1 MARAIWSGTISFG
14 LVSIPVKLYSAV
26 QRKAVRFNQL
36 DSEGLDR
43 IQQQRVNAR
52 TGAEV
57 PFERI
62 VKGYEVTPDRYV
74 VIEPRELEALDPK
87 RSREIALEDF
97 VDAAEIKPVFYD
109 ATYYVVPA
117 EGGAKPYRLLVEAMT
132 AAGKVGIARFVLRS
146 KEYLV
151 ALRPAGDV
159 IELSTMLFA
168 DEIADPG
175 VLEELAA
182 VQDVEVGKRELEIAG
197 QLIGSL
203 SADFEPSQYHDE
215 YRERVM
221 DLIERKAQGEQI
233 EVAKPHEEQA
243 GPVPDLMAALKASL
257 DAAGKGKA
265 KDGRKPAKPRPA
277 TGKKPARRAAPPARA
292 AKKS

>member
-36 DSEGLDR
+36 DGEGLDR

-52 TGAEV
+52 TGDEV

-74 VIEPRELEALDPK
+74 VIEPRELDALDPR
-87 RSREIALEDF
+87 RSREIAIEDF
-97 VDAAEIKPVFYD
+97 VDAGEIRPIFYD
-109 ATYYVVPA
+109 STYYVVPA
-117 EGGAKPYRLLVEAMT
+117 EGGAKPYRLLIDAM
-132 AAGKVGIARFVLRS
+132 AASGKVGVARFVLRS

-159 IELSTMLFA
+159 LELSTMLFA

-175 VLEELAA
+175 VLDELEA
-182 VQDVEVGKRELEIAG
+182 VRDVTAGKREVAIAE

-203 SADFEPSQYHDE
+203 TAPFEPSQYHDE
-215 YRERVM
+215 YRQRVL

-233 EVAKPHEEQA
+233 EVTKTPEAQSA
-243 GPVPDLMAALKASL
+243 PVPDLMAALKASL
-257 DAAGKGKA
+257 EAAQGGTGKSA
-265 KDGRKPAKPRPA
+265 PARKPAAKKPAKKPA
-277 TGKKPARRAAPPARA
+277 TGAPKRSARA
-292 AKKS
+292 AD

>member
-36 DSEGLDR
+36 DAEGLDR

-52 TGAEV
+52 TGVEV
-57 PFERI
+57 PYERI

-74 VIEPRELEALDPK
+74 VVEPRELDALDP
-87 RSREIALEDF
+87 RRTREISLEGF
-97 VDAAEIKPVFYD
+97 VDAAEIPPIFYD
-109 ATYYVVPA
+109 ATYHVVPA
-117 EGGAKPYRLLVEAMT
+117 EGGAKPYRLLIAAMT
-132 AAGKVGIARFVLRS
+132 ASDKVAIARFVLRS

-159 IELSTMLFA
+159 LELSTMIFA
-168 DEIADPG
+168 DEIADATA
-175 VLEELAA
+175 LDELAA
-182 VQDVEVGKRELEIAG
+182 VQDVEVGERELAMAE

-203 SADFEPSQYHDE
+203 TEPFDPSKYRDE
-215 YRERVM
+215 YRERVLE
-221 DLIERKAQGEQI
+221 LIERKAQGEQI
-233 EVAKPHEEQA
+233 EVGAAPEAAA

-257 DAAGKGKA
+257 EAAKVADAKPPARK
-265 KDGRKPAKPRPA
+265 RKPAAKPAAARPRTPGRA
-277 TGKKPARRAAPPARA
+277 TGKR
-292 AKKS
+292 

>member
-36 DSEGLDR
+36 DGEGLDR

-52 TGAEV
+52 TGDEV

-74 VIEPRELEALDPK
+74 VIEPRELDALDPR
-87 RSREIALEDF
+87 RSREIAIEDF
-97 VDAAEIKPVFYD
+97 VDAGEIRPIFYD
-109 ATYYVVPA
+109 STYYVVPA
-117 EGGAKPYRLLVEAMT
+117 EGGAKPYRLLIDAM
-132 AAGKVGIARFVLRS
+132 AASGKVGVARFVLRS

-159 IELSTMLFA
+159 LELSTMLFA

-175 VLEELAA
+175 VLDELEA
-182 VQDVEVGKRELEIAG
+182 VRDVTAGKREVAIAE

-203 SADFEPSQYHDE
+203 TAPFEPSQYHDE
-215 YRERVM
+215 YRQRVL

-233 EVAKPHEEQA
+233 EVTKTPEAQSA
-243 GPVPDLMAALKASL
+243 RVPDLMAALKASL
-257 DAAGKGKA
+257 EAAQGGTGKSA
-265 KDGRKPAKPRPA
+265 PARKPAAKKPAKKPA
-277 TGKKPARRAAPPARA
+277 TGAPKRSARA
-292 AKKS
+292 AD

>member
-36 DSEGLDR
+36 DSDGLDR

-57 PFERI
+57 PYERI

-74 VIEPRELEALDPK
+74 VVEPRELDALDP
-87 RSREIALEDF
+87 RRTREISLEGF
-97 VDAAEIKPVFYD
+97 VDAAEIPPIFYD

-117 EGGAKPYRLLVEAMT
+117 EGGAKPYRLLIAAMT
-132 AAGKVGIARFVLRS
+132 ASDKVAIARFVLRS

-159 IELSTMLFA
+159 LELSTMIFA
-168 DEIADPG
+168 DEIADATA
-175 VLEELAA
+175 LDELAA
-182 VQDVEVGKRELEIAG
+182 VLDVEVGDRELAMAE

-203 SADFEPSQYHDE
+203 TEPFDAAKYRDE
-215 YRERVM
+215 YRERVLE
-221 DLIERKAQGEQI
+221 LIERKAQGEQI
-233 EVAKPHEEQA
+233 DVAAVPEA
-243 GPVPDLMAALKASL
+243 AAAPVPDLMAALKASL
-257 DAAGKGKA
+257 DAAKA
-265 KDGRKPAKPRPA
+265 ADAKPAVKKRKPAA
-277 TGKKPARRAAPPARA
+277 KPAAARSKTPGRAAGKR
-292 AKKS
+292 